1 MFGYSLAGIIAA
13 NKAID
18 SHITKYCKAS
28 RPKIGWEGEKN
39 LNHFELF
46 DRIYSEEFYVLKA
59 EVRDMLTPLL
69 LERLLEEVT
78 QNFHSFMSV
87 NRITMI
93 CKCLIHRFNKLQ
105 SVL

>member
-1 MFGYSLAGIIAA
+1 MS
-13 NKAID
+13 
-18 SHITKYCKAS
+18 
-28 RPKIGWEGEKN
+28 
-39 LNHFELF
+39 
-46 DRIYSEEFYVLKA
+46 KA
-59 EVRDMLTPLL
+59 EVRDVLRPLL

-105 SVL
+105 SLL